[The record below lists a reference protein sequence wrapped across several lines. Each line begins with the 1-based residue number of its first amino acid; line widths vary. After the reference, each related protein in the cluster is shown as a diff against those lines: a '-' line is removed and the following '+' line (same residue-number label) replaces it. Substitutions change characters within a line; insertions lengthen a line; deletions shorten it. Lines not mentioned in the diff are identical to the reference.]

1 VGLSRTIIVIVLLAI
16 VGGIALYVGHQPVP
30 EKTPKIFNIAPTD
43 IAKIELRSAVHD
55 LVVERSK
62 GWHITRPVEA
72 SADQGSVDALASA
85 IAGAEIAGTAEEQ
98 PSDLAPFGLAN
109 PVVVVTV
116 TTRDNRVLP
125 SILVG
130 GQTPVGNSAFIRMTD
145 KPAVLMVAAS
155 FPSQVNRS
163 IDDLRSRSLFEI
175 AADDVNRIVI
185 AHGGGGQTIE
195 LDRVN
200 GNWTITQPVHL
211 AADRDAVRQLLNGI
225 TGARVAEFVEDQP
238 ADLSNFGLAN
248 PSLTVELDGGK
259 DHPKQTLLFGFN
271 QPDAS
276 KNAIF
281 VRRGEGNSQ
290 PVATVTNDVFS
301 LSAKSL
307 DDLRDK
313 ILIEFDQ
320 SNVGRVEL
328 VGGPVNETLERK
340 PGGKW
345 SVTGGGRSAAAEV
358 PVAESL
364 LDQLHDLKA
373 TKVIEDQM
381 TDARKYGME
390 RPNLVVTLYA
400 KDDKQPGKQ
409 LGAMRLSI
417 IQMTAT
423 PKTSE
428 KTGVN
433 QRPVTQ
439 YTGYAT
445 TSLGTAVY
453 QLEADRITDLEN
465 TANRLR
471 GDLFPTPSPSPAKTP
486 AASASPAP
494 SAS

>member
-1 VGLSRTIIVIVLLAI
+1 
-16 VGGIALYVGHQPVP
+16 
-30 EKTPKIFNIAPTD
+30 
-43 IAKIELRSAVHD
+43 
-55 LVVERSK
+55 
-62 GWHITRPVEA
+62 
-72 SADQGSVDALASA
+72 
-85 IAGAEIAGTAEEQ
+85 
-98 PSDLAPFGLAN
+98 
-109 PVVVVTV
+109 
-116 TTRDNRVLP
+116 
-125 SILVG
+125 
-130 GQTPVGNSAFIRMTD
+130 
-145 KPAVLMVAAS
+145 
-155 FPSQVNRS
+155 
-163 IDDLRSRSLFEI
+163 
-175 AADDVNRIVI
+175 VI

-200 GNWTITQPVHL
+200 GNWTITQPAHL
-211 AADRDAVRQLLNGI
+211 AADRDAVSQLLNGI

-301 LSAKSL
+301 LAAKSL

-328 VGGPVNETLERK
+328 VGGPVNQTLERK

-345 SVTGGGRSAAAEV
+345 IVTGGGRTATAEV

-373 TKVIEDQM
+373 TKIIEDQM
-381 TDARKYGME
+381 PDPRKYGME
-390 RPNLVVTLYA
+390 RPNLIATLYA
-400 KDDKQPGKQ
+400 KDDKQ
-409 LGAMRLSI
+409 LGAMRLAI

-423 PKTSE
+423 PKT
-428 KTGVN
+428 GVN
-433 QRPVTQ
+433 QRPITQ

-465 TANRLR
+465 TANRLH